1 MQEGEVYENEKGTA
15 DSYGSS
21 FDYSKSADDGK
32 CVRCVITDREQH
44 RVIRKHG
51 GHQ

>member
-32 CVRCVITDREQH
+32 CIRCVITDRE
-44 RVIRKHG
+44 
-51 GHQ
+51 